1 MGSSSDVVPDHDV
14 SGTHHP
20 PADDTSPVTN
30 TKPPTEETTPL
41 RRTRPSRACTL
52 RTQQRLREQQAAE
65 RKLKQPK
72 KECKRKKEV
81 EEADDQEEEEEDDD
95 ESQMQC
101 VGGSSGRSKIVTSLV
116 SPPEASQ
123 MPRWNLRSM
132 WELASVLNFLHVS
145 YLLSSIDCSLCSL
158 TRSLT
163 LKLSFFFFMG
173 GEGF

>member
-1 MGSSSDVVPDHDV
+1 MGSSSDVVPD
-14 SGTHHP
+14 HHP
-20 PADDTSPVTN
+20 PADDTSPVTD
-30 TKPPTEETTPL
+30 TEETTPL

-81 EEADDQEEEEEDDD
+81 EEAEDQEEED
-95 ESQMQC
+95 ESQIQC

-132 WELASVLNFLHVS
+132 WELASVLNFLHMHKTTPFKPSPV
-145 YLLSSIDCSLCSL
+145 
-158 TRSLT
+158 
-163 LKLSFFFFMG
+163 
-173 GEGF
+173 